1 MASKLVSR
9 ENINAILGVI
19 MIVCLPLTFVTFFLA
34 LILIGQPIGNMAIT
48 MADVFASVFSVAF
61 FAAFALAMANQR
73 SRDS

>member
-9 ENINAILGVI
+9 ENVLAILGVI
-19 MIVCLPLTFVTFFLA
+19 MIVCLPLTIATFFLA

-48 MADVFASVFSVAF
+48 TADVFASIFSVAF